1 MSADSWERRKADFA
15 LPLLQW
21 AVAQY
26 LNEPQ
31 VTDTIRRL
39 ILSDPSSQGD
49 DRNLALILRDI
60 LIEGITVNHHYATV
74 LNLYRRR
81 AGKSW
86 LNPVA
91 ETHELTLRALACVA
105 PDSDKVSEG
114 DLEGF
119 LPTAMALFEILNSND
134 AEVNVDEVDRLLAR
148 LWRSDH
154 NVALSVYGKTS
165 FKETFYEAASELLD
179 AGAKPLKVIGLLAD
193 ALQTR
198 HMEVGSGYSI
208 LKKVKRSVKGSV
220 LGREEDPPSV
230 TPPASLKDVPT
241 GEGETPSEMGGP
253 KKKRKKVKG
262 DAAMA

>member
-1 MSADSWERRKADFA
+1 M
-15 LPLLQW
+15 
-21 AVAQY
+21 
-26 LNEPQ
+26 
-31 VTDTIRRL
+31 
-39 ILSDPSSQGD
+39 
-49 DRNLALILRDI
+49 
-60 LIEGITVNHHYATV
+60 NHHYATV

-86 LNPVA
+86 LTPVA

-105 PDSDKVSEG
+105 PDTDKVSEG
-114 DLEGF
+114 ELEAF

-208 LKKVKRSVKGSV
+208 PKKVKRSVKGSV
-220 LGREEDPPSV
+220 KGSVQDPSIT
-230 TPPASLKDVPT
+230 TPPMSVNDVPAA
-241 GEGETPSEMGGP
+241 EGETPSETGGP
-253 KKKRKKVKG
+253 LKKKRKKGKAEV
-262 DAAMA
+262 AVV